1 MEKEGSLNINSK
13 KELDEIVFNKI
24 VKDDLEIDLIP
35 KSGKYD
41 YVFIFMHG
49 LFGNPEEYVEIFNKK
64 DGPIPDKFKIVLP
77 CASNEYVSRIGSNT
91 TSWFDLTGINH
102 DIITE
107 KDISFE
113 DMEKNGERISQLI
126 KNEARK
132 LNNDS
137 SKIFVGGFSQGACMA
152 YHVGLSLES
161 TLGGIVCF
169 SGIPVSKTKIR
180 NNRNEELNILSIIG
194 GKDIYFTLDYSKNQ
208 IKNILPNFK
217 KLQLKELM
225 NEAHSVTA
233 VGLEEMKKFI
243 SSLIKQNFN

>member
-1 MEKEGSLNINSK
+1 M
-13 KELDEIVFNKI
+13 
-24 VKDDLEIDLIP
+24 
-35 KSGKYD
+35 
-41 YVFIFMHG
+41 
-49 LFGNPEEYVEIFNKK
+49 
-64 DGPIPDKFKIVLP
+64 
-77 CASNEYVSRIGSNT
+77 
-91 TSWFDLTGINH
+91 
-102 DIITE
+102 
-107 KDISFE
+107 
-113 DMEKNGERISQLI
+113 
-126 KNEARK
+126 
-132 LNNDS
+132 
-137 SKIFVGGFSQGACMA
+137 
-152 YHVGLSLES
+152 HVGLSLES

-233 VGLEEMKKFI
+233 VGLEEMEKFI